1 MGRDPKEQNRVASE
15 RLKWKCRRGLLE
27 LDIVLERYL
36 TRHPDDHALNPLLD
50 LPDND
55 LWDIVAGRSEN
66 YQPHLKDVVARLRA
80 VRKEDHG
87 RQDCDAQ
94 AAGRKKP

>member
-1 MGRDPKEQNRVASE
+1 MIDRVQRE
-15 RLKWKCRRGLLE
+15 KLKWKCRRGLLE

-36 TRHPDDHALNPLLD
+36 KAVELDPGLSELLD

-80 VRKEDHG
+80 
-87 RQDCDAQ
+87 A
-94 AAGRKKP
+94 

>member
-1 MGRDPKEQNRVASE
+1 MKRIDREK
-15 RLKWKCRRGLLE
+15 LKWKCRRGLLE

-36 TRHPDDHALNPLLD
+36 KADELDPGLSELLD

-55 LWDIVAGRSEN
+55 LWDIVAGRSED

-80 VRKEDHG
+80 
-87 RQDCDAQ
+87 A
-94 AAGRKKP
+94 

>member
-80 VRKEDHG
+80 
-87 RQDCDAQ
+87 A
-94 AAGRKKP
+94 

>member
-1 MGRDPKEQNRVASE
+1 MERIERE

-27 LDIVLERYL
+27 LDIVLDRYL
-36 TRHPDDHALNPLLD
+36 KAGELDAHLSELLD

-66 YQPHLKDVVARLRA
+66 YRPHLQDVVARLRA
-80 VRKEDHG
+80 
-87 RQDCDAQ
+87 A
-94 AAGRKKP
+94 